1 MRIIQINTTAFNEED
16 FLLLTDL
23 THEQIIE
30 VIEPIVLLE
39 RSGVRDY
46 NNDDLVE
53 ALNMAYPDNLIK
65 MYIFDHLDLISI

>member
-46 NNDDLVE
+46 SNDDLVHE
-53 ALNMAYPDNLIK
+53 LNMAYPDNLIE

>member
-1 MRIIQINTTAFNEED
+1 MKIIQINTTAFNQDD

-30 VIEPIVLLE
+30 VIEPIILLE

-46 NNDDLVE
+46 SNDDLVE
-53 ALNMAYPDNLIK
+53 ALEMAYPDNLIN

>member
-46 NNDDLVE
+46 NNDDLVY
-53 ALNMAYPDNLIK
+53 ALEMAYPDNLIK
-65 MYIFDHLDLISI
+65 MYIYDHLDLISI

>member
-46 NNDDLVE
+46 SNDDLVY
-53 ALNMAYPDNLIK
+53 ALEMAYPDNLIK
-65 MYIFDHLDLISI
+65 MYIYDHLDLISI

>member
-46 NNDDLVE
+46 NNDDLVY
-53 ALNMAYPDNLIK
+53 ALEMAYPDNLIE
-65 MYIFDHLDLISI
+65 MYIYDHLDLISI